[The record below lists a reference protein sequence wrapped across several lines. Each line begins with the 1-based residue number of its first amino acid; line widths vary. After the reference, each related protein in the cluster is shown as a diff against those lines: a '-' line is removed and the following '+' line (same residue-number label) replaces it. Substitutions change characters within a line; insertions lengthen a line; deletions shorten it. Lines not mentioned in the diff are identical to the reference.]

1 MQVDLD
7 ISDQVGL
14 SIRNQAWVLGAKMNW
29 ALGIGIWAF
38 GVRVAMGL
46 QAG

>member
-7 ISDQVGL
+7 ISGQVGL
-14 SIRNQAWVLGAKMNW
+14 SIRNQGKALGAKMNW
-29 ALGIGIWAF
+29 VLGIGTWAF